1 MSSVWPIRT
10 LRSVAGAMAEAKF
23 VDAGS
28 AKDAD
33 GYSPRTAA
41 F

>member
-1 MSSVWPIRT
+1 MPSVWPVRT

-23 VDAGS
+23 VDANS
-28 AKDAD
+28 ARECGRLLPEDEV
-33 GYSPRTAA
+33 